1 MAMQD
6 SEPLRVLIVDDEPDV
21 TALLRLLLQ
30 QNFGAQSEAAG
41 TCMTAREK
49 LASSDFDLI
58 TLDHQLPDGTGL
70 QLLEE
75 LAAVGEHPPV
85 IMVTGHGDEK
95 TAVSAFKLG
104 AAGYVVK
111 DLRLSTLL
119 IQEISQAL
127 NAVALKNTEQEL
139 RHNEERYRQ
148 MFENMSSGAVVY
160 QVVGDTDD
168 FIVMEFNAAA
178 EVMEKVDRRAL
189 IGSSL
194 LEVYPKIREIGLFEV
209 FQRVARTGRPESLSI
224 TFQGIENREVW
235 RENRVYRLPS
245 GEIVVMF
252 DDITRRVLA
261 EEAVR
266 QMEDECR
273 RRFDGYAQAA
283 DRDLREPVS
292 RALTSCEALVEA
304 LLTVNEVDARE
315 DTLETMELVCK
326 NLRKSLLVLE
336 DLRAFNHLEDH
347 PKPPD
352 QGHSSGEAGG
362 SS

>member
-1 MAMQD
+1 MQD
-6 SEPLRVLIVDDEPDV
+6 SKPLRVLIVDDEPDV

-30 QNFGAQSEAAG
+30 QNFGAQSDAAG
-41 TCMTAREK
+41 TCATAREK
-49 LASSDFDLI
+49 LASSTFDLI

-75 LAAVGEHPPV
+75 LAAGGEHPPV

-127 NAVALKNTEQEL
+127 NTIALQHTEQEL
-139 RHNEERYRQ
+139 RHHEERYRQ
-148 MFENMSSGAVVY
+148 MFENMSSGVVVY
-160 QVVGDTDD
+160 KVVGNADD

-178 EVMEKVDRRAL
+178 EVMDKVDRRTL
-189 IGSSL
+189 IGNSL

-209 FQRVARTGRPESLSI
+209 FQRVARTGEPESISI
-224 TFQGIENREVW
+224 SFQGVENREVL
-235 RENRVYRLPS
+235 RENRVYRLPG
-245 GEIVVMF
+245 GEIVVIF
-252 DDITRRVLA
+252 DDITRRVRA

-266 QMEDECR
+266 QMEEQCLA
-273 RRFDGYAQAA
+273 RFEGYAQAVN
-283 DRDLREPVS
+283 RDLLEPVS
-292 RALTSCEALVEA
+292 QALSSCEALVEA
-304 LLTVNEVDARE
+304 LQTVKDVDARA
-315 DTLETMELVCK
+315 DTLETMEMVCK
-326 NLRKSLLVLE
+326 SLRKSLLVLE
-336 DLRAFNHLEDH
+336 DLRAFNHLEEH
-347 PKPPD
+347 PIPPD
-352 QGHSSGEAGG
+352 ESHASREAGG